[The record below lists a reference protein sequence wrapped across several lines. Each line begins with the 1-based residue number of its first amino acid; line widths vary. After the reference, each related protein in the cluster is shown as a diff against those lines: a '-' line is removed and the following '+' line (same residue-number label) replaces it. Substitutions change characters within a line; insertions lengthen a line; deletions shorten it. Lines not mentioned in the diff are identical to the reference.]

1 MVTRFCAP
9 FPNYKKV
16 TRNDQIVMS
25 GKCSKG
31 CFNKHLT
38 HYNFKIY
45 RIKFKY
51 NLYTVRIKLK
61 YSLYTKKKSLCIS
74 HNISILNTGLIDG
87 I

>member
-45 RIKFKY
+45 KNQLDLNYQFDQIIWTEFNITDQYITGKPE
-51 NLYTVRIKLK
+51 KLS
-61 YSLYTKKKSLCIS
+61 YM
-74 HNISILNTGLIDG
+74 N
-87 I
+87 